1 MQTGVESAGAGPPP
15 VWLLAFTVMDP
26 IRSFDALV
34 PGTAFDLGGFSLSRE
49 EIVAFAGRYDAQPFH
64 LDEEAG
70 RASVFGGLVASGLH
84 TLSAAVGHMIRSG
97 LLAEVS
103 QGGGAM
109 EVKWPAPVR
118 PEERLLMRI
127 EVVETRASASKP
139 GLGIAMLRY
148 LLTREADG
156 VVVMQVL
163 ATHFLRRQ
171 PMQPGSDGGPQPGG
185 EATVR

>member
-1 MQTGVESAGAGPPP
+1 MQTGVEAPGAGPPP
-15 VWLLAFTVMDP
+15 VWLLACTPMQP
-26 IRSFDALV
+26 IASFDALS
-34 PGTAFDLGGFSLSRE
+34 PGMSFDLGTFALSRA
-49 EIVAFAGRYDAQPFH
+49 EIVEFAGRYDAQPFH

-109 EVKWPAPVR
+109 EVTWPAPLR
-118 PEERLLMRI
+118 PDERVAMRI

-139 GLGIAMLRY
+139 DLGITKLRY
-148 LLTREADG
+148 VVTREADG

-163 ATHFLRRQ
+163 ATHFMRR
-171 PMQPGSDGGPQPGG
+171 
-185 EATVR
+185 

>member
-139 GLGIAMLRY
+139 GLGIAILRY